1 MLIKKI
7 VIHFEQVLSD
17 LGKYALIL
25 SLLILGGC
33 ASPTYSSK
41 SDVQKALML
50 KNTVS
55 DDYHIGSGDQISINV
70 WRNPDLSIS
79 VPVRPDGKIS
89 IPLAGD
95 VIAKGLTPTQLG
107 VAVTNKLSQ
116 FVKDPKVSVVI
127 QSMASY
133 SYKDRV
139 RVTGAVKTP
148 LSVPYKDGMTVLD
161 MVLEAGGPNDFADAS
176 HATLYREMGKK
187 VVAIP
192 INVKNILTQGDLS
205 SNYKLLPGDVISI
218 PESSF

>member
-1 MLIKKI
+1 MQIRKMNIK
-7 VIHFEQVLSD
+7 FGRMMSA
-17 LGKYALIL
+17 LGKYVLIL
-25 SLLILGGC
+25 GLLVIGGC

-41 SDVQKALML
+41 SDIQKALML

-55 DDYHIGSGDQISINV
+55 DDYHIGAGDQISINV

-95 VIAKGLTPTQLG
+95 VLAKGLTPTQLG
-107 VAVTNKLSQ
+107 VAVTDKLSQ

-127 QSMASY
+127 QTMASY
-133 SYKDRV
+133 TYKDRI
-139 RVTGAVKTP
+139 RVTGSVNNP
-148 LSVPYKDGMTVLD
+148 ISVPFKDGMTVLD
-161 MVLEAGGPNDFADAS
+161 MVLQAGGPTTFADS
-176 HATLYREMGKK
+176 EKSTLYRIMGKK
-187 VVAIP
+187 IVAIP
-192 INVKNILTQGDLS
+192 INVEAILTKGDLN